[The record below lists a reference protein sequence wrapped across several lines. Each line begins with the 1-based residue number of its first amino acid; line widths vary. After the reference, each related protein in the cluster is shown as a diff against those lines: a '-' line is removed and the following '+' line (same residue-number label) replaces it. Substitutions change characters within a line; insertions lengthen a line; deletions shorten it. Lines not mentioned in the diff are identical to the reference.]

1 MKNPTPPRED
11 ASPEIAQALG
21 AVSSLFAV
29 PAVPDNSQLG
39 RARALFGGDEGIGRV
54 IRVLNA
60 LRILEEDLGPIL
72 MHLARHWSD
81 EKRARLSLVD
91 LPSSSF
97 QRRVLKAAL
106 VRPASGRP
114 QSQSKRKVDAGILL
128 LHYMDYLKQ
137 NPNASDTDFYR
148 HYLVVFDGLPL
159 DRYKGDKLK
168 PLIDRMRKRLDGALK
183 QLNNFTRQEARRAAL
198 IP

>member
-1 MKNPTPPRED
+1 MKNPTPARED
-11 ASPEIAQALG
+11 ASPEIAQPLG

-91 LPSSSF
+91 LPSSPF

-106 VRPASGRP
+106 VRPARGRP
-114 QSQSKRKVDAGILL
+114 QSQSKRDAGILL
-128 LHYMDYLKQ
+128 LHYIDYLKQ

-148 HYLVVFDGLPL
+148 HYLVVFDGLRL
-159 DRYKGDKLK
+159 DYYKGDKLK

-183 QLNNFTRQEARRAAL
+183 QLNDFTRQEARRAAL